1 MCYNIITKKI
11 KKIQK
16 KVLDKWSILCYNIL
30 EREVSVMLW
39 TEMSYEQYKHQT
51 LLERV
56 ESENPDF
63 FDIDF
68 DEEGVDFCQLIME

>member
-1 MCYNIITKKI
+1 M
-11 KKIQK
+11 
-16 KVLDKWSILCYNIL
+16 
-30 EREVSVMLW
+30 RW
-39 TEMSYEQYKHQT
+39 TEMSYEQYKNQT